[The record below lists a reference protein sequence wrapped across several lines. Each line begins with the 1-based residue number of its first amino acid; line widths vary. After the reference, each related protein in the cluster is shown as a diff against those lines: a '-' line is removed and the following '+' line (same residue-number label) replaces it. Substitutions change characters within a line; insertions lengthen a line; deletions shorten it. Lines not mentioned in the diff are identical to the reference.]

1 MRLHSPKT
9 TLRLRAPLITNGAGD
24 FPALPLHPVT
34 ARITT
39 MISSNLQKAAPEFLD
54 QVVCEVHPRYN
65 RTVDNQNP
73 EAMVIAISIGDGLVR
88 LEDADVRP
96 WREAESYM
104 CA

>member
-1 MRLHSPKT
+1 M
-9 TLRLRAPLITNGAGD
+9 
-24 FPALPLHPVT
+24 
-34 ARITT
+34 
-39 MISSNLQKAAPEFLD
+39 
-54 QVVCEVHPRYN
+54 HPRYN